1 MMRSFLKHFLWTA
14 AVTAGLAGCYADGTV
29 GVRATVVAPPPPT
42 IAVNA
47 NVDVGASAD
56 ATVVETP
63 YVEPAT
69 MVYVGPD
76 VQVIE
81 GYPEPVFFNAGL
93 YWRFEG
99 GGWYSSSWHDRGW
112 GYVASPPGVVVGFQG
127 NVNVYANYHGNPNA
141 RVGEVGYINAH
152 PVYPVHNGPP
162 PRYAERP
169 PATRGGP
176 PVRYNA
182 PTRAPGGGYVSHT
195 GPAPGRPGEVGHGP
209 VENRPVEN
217 HPVENHPANGYE
229 GTRPVEAG
237 HGPVEN
243 HPVENHPA
251 NGYEGNKPTEANRSP
266 GAQSGAEHYEGA
278 KGGAPSNAPTHSYQ
292 PAGNSKPAPK
302 PAPAPTKPKKK

>member
-1 MMRSFLKHFLWTA
+1 MMRSFLKHSLWTA
-14 AVTAGLAGCYADGTV
+14 AVAAGLAGCVADGSV

-42 IAVNA
+42 IAVSA
-47 NVDVGASAD
+47 NVDVDASAD
-56 ATVVETP
+56 ATVEETA

-69 MVYVGPD
+69 MVYVAPD

-112 GYVASPPGVVVGFQG
+112 GYVAGPPAVVVGFQG

-152 PVYPVHNGPP
+152 PVYPVHSGPP

-182 PTRAPGGGYVSHT
+182 PVRNPNGGGYVAR
-195 GPAPGRPGEVGHGP
+195 PADRKSV
-209 VENRPVEN
+209 V
-217 HPVENHPANGYE
+217 
-229 GTRPVEAG
+229 
-237 HGPVEN
+237 
-243 HPVENHPA
+243 
-251 NGYEGNKPTEANRSP
+251 
-266 GAQSGAEHYEGA
+266 
-278 KGGAPSNAPTHSYQ
+278 
-292 PAGNSKPAPK
+292 
-302 PAPAPTKPKKK
+302 